1 MSRHVVAVD
10 GIDGSGKSTFA
21 GRLVATL
28 ATAGHHPVLLRVDDF
43 RRIIDWSSADEAT
56 LYYERYFDLDAL
68 GGVVQAFAA
77 HATTLELPGFDGI
90 SGQPLPPRQLPLGP
104 EAILVIEGVFIRR
117 IPSGTTPVSHIY
129 LSAPG
134 SVARQQLVARD
145 VARGRGRDDIERR
158 LDRRYLP
165 GQARYHAECDP
176 RGRADLVVDNSDYAA
191 PLLLSIGATPLPLF
205 LSRVLPALVPRRP
218 D

>member
-21 GRLVATL
+21 GRLFTTL
-28 ATAGHHPVLLRVDDF
+28 AAAGHHPVLLRVDDF

-56 LYYERYFDLDAL
+56 LYYESYFDLEAL
-68 GGVVQAFAA
+68 GAVVQAFAA
-77 HATTLELPGFDGI
+77 QAMTLELPGFDGI
-90 SGQPLPPRQLPLGP
+90 SGQPLPLRQLPLQP

-117 IPSGTTPVSHIY
+117 IPFGSTPVSHIY

-134 SVARQQLVARD
+134 PVARQQLTARD
-145 VARGRGRDDIERR
+145 VARGRRRDDIERR

-165 GQARYHAECDP
+165 GQARYHQECDP
-176 RGRADLVVDNSDYAA
+176 RGRADLVVDNSDYAV
-191 PLLLSIGATPLPLF
+191 PLLLSIGATPLPPF
-205 LSRVLPALVPRRP
+205 LSDVLPALVS
-218 D
+218 